1 VAIGYLLVAVV
12 AAALAVF
19 ALQNGAPVKVE
30 FLAWN
35 VDRIPL
41 AGVILGAFAAGLVIA
56 GVPLALQRW
65 RARSQLRRLEARL
78 RTLEGQQQAQQQQR
92 PLTPPREGSL

>member
-1 VAIGYLLVAVV
+1 MAIGYLFVAVV

-19 ALQNGAPVKVE
+19 ALQNGDAASVQFIVWKV
-30 FLAWN
+30 
-35 VDRIPL
+35 DGIPL
-41 AGVILGAFAAGLVIA
+41 AGIILGAFAAGLVIA
-56 GVPLALQRW
+56 GVPLAIQRW

-78 RTLEGQQQAQQQQR
+78 RTLEAQQQQQQR

>member
-1 VAIGYLLVAVV
+1 MAIGYLLVAVI

-19 ALQNGAPVKVE
+19 ALQNGAPVAVE
-30 FLAWN
+30 FAIWKLEG
-35 VDRIPL
+35 VPL
-41 AGVILGAFAAGLVIA
+41 AGVILGAFGAGLIIA
-56 GVPLALQRW
+56 AVPLTIQRW

-78 RTLEGQQQAQQQQR
+78 RTLEAQQQQQQQR